1 MQRKILEQ
9 SLGEGG
15 ERGKAEGLES
25 AEVQMCWRAPE
36 CGCYTGCRQG
46 VTEECKAEL
55 LYNAF
60 VRKIAMEAVEHRL
73 ERKGTSGGRE
83 TISKD
88 IVKSHAVK
96 SEDPE
101 QNRVG
106 WNKEK
111 NDSRK
116 TLKVDLIGCQL

>member
-1 MQRKILEQ
+1 MVKEAREERQRVLKVQ
-9 SLGEGG
+9 RYRCVGEPQNVAAVQDAG
-15 ERGKAEGLES
+15 RES
-25 AEVQMCWRAPE
+25 
-36 CGCYTGCRQG
+36 
-46 VTEECKAEL
+46 
-55 LYNAF
+55 
-60 VRKIAMEAVEHRL
+60 HRL
-73 ERKGTSGGRE
+73 ERKGTSRGRE

-106 WNKEK
+106 RNKGK